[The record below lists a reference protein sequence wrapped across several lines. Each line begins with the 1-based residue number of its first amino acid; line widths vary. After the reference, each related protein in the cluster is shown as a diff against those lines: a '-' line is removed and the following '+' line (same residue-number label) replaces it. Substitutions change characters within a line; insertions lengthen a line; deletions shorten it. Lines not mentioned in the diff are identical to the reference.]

1 MTKVTVKS
9 SSASGVFVA
18 ALHPVTF
25 GDISSHWAKN
35 EIEMLASR
43 LILTGQSTDIFAPQ
57 KSVSRAEFA
66 AMLIRSLGLVAGNTT
81 TAFSDVSDLSWYAAD
96 ARALKLLNLGAGE
109 SGANPATIAFTDSSS
124 ISSWAKEA
132 VNVLTAKGIMKGQSA
147 GNFAPGNDTIRAEA
161 AVILAR
167 LLKAAGL
174 LN

>member
-1 MTKVTVKS
+1 
-9 SSASGVFVA
+9 
-18 ALHPVTF
+18 
-25 GDISSHWAKN
+25 
-35 EIEMLASR
+35 MLASR
-43 LILTGQSTDIFAPQ
+43 LILTGQSTDTFAPQ

-96 ARALKLLNLGAGE
+96 ARAAAALGLVQGYEDGTFRPNASFTREQMAVMAARALKLLNLGAGT
-109 SGANPATIAFTDSSS
+109 NPGTNAFTDSSS

-132 VNVLTAKGIMKGQSA
+132 VYVLTAKEIMKGQSA

-167 LLKAAGL
+167 LLKVAGL